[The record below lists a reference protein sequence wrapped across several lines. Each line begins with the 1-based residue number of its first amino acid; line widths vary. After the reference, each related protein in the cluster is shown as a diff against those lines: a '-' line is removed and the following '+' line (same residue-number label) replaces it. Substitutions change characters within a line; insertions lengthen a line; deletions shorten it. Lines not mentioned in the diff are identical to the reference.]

1 MKHHLDGRAPR
12 ADRSFARGAA
22 ARVVTVAALVGAASA
37 AGCLSDNETLVFV
50 DASVEEPQV
59 TVSKGALGTN
69 LTGSFT
75 LLLELGP
82 RASTPSKVTL
92 QTFEIA
98 NADRSKTI
106 VPSLKTKTDTA
117 FPVTVELD
125 SDVRVNFTIDLE
137 GALLPDTAAD
147 ELCGAGGLRITGSI
161 QDSLESGS
169 TPFTS
174 PVFQPSGCP

>member
-1 MKHHLDGRAPR
+1 MKHHLDGGTPR
-12 ADRSFARGAA
+12 AVRSSARGAA
-22 ARVVTVAALVGAASA
+22 ARLVSIAALAGAASA

-69 LTGSFT
+69 LTGAFT

-82 RASTPSKVTL
+82 RASAPSKVTL

-106 VPSLKTKTDTA
+106 VPSLKTKTGTA

-125 SDVRVNFTIDLE
+125 SDVRVDFTIDLE